1 MKRGFLNSNNPSKST
16 VAPAKDK
23 EITPR
28 PTTTAYVFPDIPP
41 EYSMYPCS
49 PEIALKQMFKAQMR
63 CMSIPLPSPYTN
75 ELSSLCVAPSETRT
89 ALFAMDDFPAS
100 LEIPFYTTY
109 TIRDV
114 PGAGKGMFAAKDLA
128 PGDLILRERPVVV
141 IPEVIPT
148 VNGDASRASQFIAL
162 AVQNVPPKE
171 KEAFLQLHDCKNF
184 SDKVKGI
191 IDTNAMNIGR
201 LPGSFEGCFAGVALG
216 LSRINHSCAPN
227 AICTWHTPSFTFNI
241 TAFKPIK
248 AGEQIFIS
256 YLTQNEILKPRAARI
271 KTLQDKY
278 AFTCK
283 CSSCSLPKKES
294 KSSDGRRAFL
304 LAVQEKLGS
313 SENELEA
320 WIKDRTLP
328 DDHVI
333 KRSSLV
339 METMEREGVFN
350 NGLWRYYYA
359 MVCKAHCALKNELR
373 AREGA
378 EKIVVGMLAK
388 HTRDGGWSKV
398 VARPQESNWWGLRA

>member
-1 MKRGFLNSNNPSKST
+1 MKRGFLNSNNSSNST
-16 VAPAKDK
+16 VAPAKEK
-23 EITPR
+23 EILRR
-28 PTTTAYVFPDIPP
+28 PTRTAYVFPDIPP
-41 EYSMYPCS
+41 EHSIYPCS
-49 PEIALKQMFKAQMR
+49 PEIALKQMLKAQMR

-75 ELSSLCVAPSETRT
+75 ELSSLCIAPSETRT
-89 ALFAMDDFPAS
+89 ALFAMDDFPAP
-100 LEIPFYTTY
+100 LETPFYTTY

-114 PGAGKGMFAAKDLA
+114 PGAGKGMFTTKNIA
-128 PGDLILRERPVVV
+128 PGDLILREHPVVV

-148 VNGDASRASQFIAL
+148 MNGAPSQFIPL
-162 AVQNVPPKE
+162 AVQNLPPKE

-184 SDKVKGI
+184 PDKVKGI
-191 IDTNAMNIGR
+191 VDTNAMNIGR
-201 LPGSFEGCFAGVALG
+201 LPGPFEGSFAGVALG

-256 YLTQNEILKPRAARI
+256 YLTQNEILKPRATRI
-271 KTLQDKY
+271 KSLQDKY

-294 KSSDGRRAFL
+294 RGSDGRRALL

-313 SENELEA
+313 GGNDSELEA

-339 METMEREGVFN
+339 LETMEREGVFN
-350 NGLWRYYYA
+350 YGLWRYYYA
-359 MVCKAHCALKNELR
+359 MVCKAHCALENELQ
-373 AREGA
+373 ARKAA
-378 EKIVVGMLAK
+378 EKILVGMLAK
-388 HTRDGGWSKV
+388 HTTDGGWSKV
-398 VARPQESNWWGLRA
+398 VAQPQESNWWALRT